1 MKGAFLFAKGGLQMI
16 EVKDLVKIYETKKGK
31 VVGVDHVSLTVKK
44 GEIFGIVGYS
54 GAGKSS
60 LLRCL
65 NLLEKPTSGEII
77 IDGVSL
83 TSLGKKELRK
93 ARQKIGMIFQHFHL
107 VSSKT
112 VYENIAFALK
122 AAHKSK
128 AEIDKKVTELLEMV
142 GLSDKRDVYPS
153 QLSGGQKQRVGIA
166 RALANEPSVLLCDEA
181 TSALDPSTT
190 KSILALLKK
199 INRELGLTIV
209 LITHEMEVVK
219 DICDRMAVMQ
229 NGKIIEEGNVYEL
242 FSNPREPLTK
252 DFIHSILQFDLPEH
266 LLQERRG
273 KIVKVLFKG
282 EIAEESI
289 ISDVLQKFNVKGN
302 ILHGKIEYI
311 QDTPLG
317 IFILELTGDLDEIDR
332 AISYLTKRTQHLE
345 VIQNAA

>member
-1 MKGAFLFAKGGLQMI
+1 MI
-16 EVKDLVKIYETKKGK
+16 EVRNLVKEYVTKRGK
-31 VVGVDHVSLTVKK
+31 VIGVNNVSLTIEK

-60 LLRCL
+60 LIRCI
-65 NLLEKPTSGEII
+65 NLLEKPTSGQVIV
-77 IDGVSL
+77 DGVDL
-83 TSLGKKELRK
+83 TTLNKKELRK

-122 AAHKSK
+122 AANKTK
-128 AEIDKKVTELLEMV
+128 REIDQRVTELLEMV

-166 RALANEPSVLLCDEA
+166 RALANNPSVLLCDEA

-190 KSILALLKK
+190 KSILDLLKK

-229 NGKIIEEGNVYEL
+229 DGQIIEEGPVYDI
-242 FSNPREPLTK
+242 FANPVQPLTK
-252 DFIHSILQFDLPEH
+252 QFIQSVLQFELPEH
-266 LLQERRG
+266 LLEKRNG
-273 KIVKVLFKG
+273 TIVKIQFKG
-282 EIAEESI
+282 PIAEESVV
-289 ISDVLQKFNVKGN
+289 SDVFQQFKVKGN

-311 QDTPLG
+311 QDVPLG
-317 IFILELTGDLDEIDR
+317 IFVMELTGDEAEVKS
-332 AISYLTKRTQHLE
+332 AINYITARTKSLE
-345 VIQNAA
+345 VLHDVA